1 MMRLQLSSK
10 LNYITITNNCIINS
24 FLISIT
30 IWNEKLNIRL
40 LKAFLILAEKGNYAD
55 AARAL
60 FISQPALTK
69 QINLLESQVN
79 MSLFSRGR
87 HGAILTAS
95 GRRLLPEAEKVV
107 RQTQLFMQHAERVS
121 KGVEGHIAVG
131 FGLSSFYLA
140 PRCIAD
146 FRRDYPG
153 VEMSLTDLLPS
164 SSTSY
169 CKMMSYR
176 WVLSGF
182 LPVALEYLPLFTD
195 RLVLVAPATS
205 PTMSAAEWLTKRP
218 LLRLYDERGQ
228 GLNAQIDR
236 FLHDNGLFISSTQLT
251 DDIQTIVAMVIAGI
265 GVAILPTSVT
275 HIAPPELVM
284 IPLTGESIRWKV
296 GIAWDASKED
306 VIRDN
311 FIASIR
317 KGISVDGG

>member
-1 MMRLQLSSK
+1 M
-10 LNYITITNNCIINS
+10 
-24 FLISIT
+24 
-30 IWNEKLNIRL
+30 NIRL
-40 LKAFLILAEKGNYAD
+40 LKAFVILAEKGNYAD
-55 AARAL
+55 AARTL

-69 QINLLESQVN
+69 QINLLESLVN
-79 MSLFSRGR
+79 IALFSRGR
-87 HGAILTAS
+87 HGAVLTAG

-107 RQTQLFMQHAERVS
+107 KQTQLLMQHAERVS
-121 KGVEGHIAVG
+121 KGVEGHISVG

-153 VEMSLTDLLPS
+153 VEMSLTDLPS
-164 SSTSY
+164 FQQY
-169 CKMMSYR
+169 ELLQNDELQ
-176 WVLSGF
+176 VGF
-182 LPVALEYLPLFTD
+182 VRVPPPVALEYLPLFTE

-218 LLRLYDERGQ
+218 LLRLHDERGQ
-228 GLNAQIDR
+228 GLNTQIDR

-275 HIAPPELVM
+275 HIAPPELVI
-284 IPLTGESIRWKV
+284 IPLTGESVSWKV

-311 FIASIR
+311 FITSIR
-317 KGISVDGG
+317 KGISVDGGE